1 MSRQSQNAP
10 VRSYRDLIVWQKALD
25 LAEKVYEATRKFPK
39 EEIYGIT
46 SQMRRAAVSIA
57 SNIAEGHAR
66 HTRREFFQ
74 FLGIARGSL
83 SELQTQV
90 ILAARLRMLDDE
102 QESELNDRI
111 AEVGR
116 MLNALRKSI
125 GRPPEPRDRGPRP

>member
-1 MSRQSQNAP
+1 MSGQSQDAP

-25 LAEKVYEATRKFPK
+25 LAEKVYEATRGFPK

-90 ILAARLRMLDDE
+90 ILAARLRMLNGDDE
-102 QESELNDRI
+102 QAVNERT

-116 MLNALRKSI
+116 LLNALRKSI
-125 GRPPEPRDRGPRP
+125 GRPPRD

>member
-1 MSRQSQNAP
+1 MSAQSQNGP
-10 VRSYRDLIVWQKALD
+10 IRSYRDLIVWQKALD
-25 LAEKVYEATRKFPK
+25 LAEKVYEVTRPFPK

-66 HTRREFFQ
+66 HTRRGFFQ

-83 SELQTQV
+83 SELQTQA
-90 ILAARLRMLDDE
+90 ILATRLQMLNSAE
-102 QESELNDRI
+102 ELQLNGRI

-125 GRPPEPRDRGPRP
+125 GRPSSAP